1 MNGLRIMMLDLQEQ
15 LQENLRTYLEGMSE
29 QVLDEVCQIVA
40 DTFRVAL
47 EVKYDVPAGWT
58 GTEIF

>member
-1 MNGLRIMMLDLQEQ
+1 MLDLQEQ
-15 LQENLRTYLEGMSE
+15 LQENLRTYLDGMSE
-29 QVLDEVCQIVA
+29 QILDDVCQIVV
-40 DTFRVAL
+40 DTFRAAL